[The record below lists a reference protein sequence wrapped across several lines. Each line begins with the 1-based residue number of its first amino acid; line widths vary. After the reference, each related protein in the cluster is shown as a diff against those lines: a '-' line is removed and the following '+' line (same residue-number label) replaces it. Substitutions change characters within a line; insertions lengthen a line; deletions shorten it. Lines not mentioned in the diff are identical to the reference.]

1 MVAVCVYLLLAVGG
15 IVQAAAHATTAPGP
29 SSETATQFYM
39 RYRAAVNDA
48 RSIDEILA
56 FWTAEAAGEYK
67 SAPAD
72 QRVDL
77 AGIKRIY
84 GMVSNVKVTREA
96 LLVDAGTSD
105 ATLILE
111 GVGVGQ
117 KKVTGT
123 AHLVKKQG
131 QWRLA
136 GQEAW
141 QAPQR

>member
-15 IVQAAAHATTAPGP
+15 IVQAAHATTAPGP

-48 RSIDEILA
+48 RSVDEILA
-56 FWTAEAAGEYK
+56 FWTAETAGEYK

-84 GMVSNVKVTREA
+84 SMVSNVKVTREA
-96 LLVDAGTSD
+96 LSVDAGTSD
-105 ATLILE
+105 ATLSLE
-111 GVGVGQ
+111 GVGVDQ

-123 AHLVKKQG
+123 AHLVKKAG

-141 QAPQR
+141 QSPQR